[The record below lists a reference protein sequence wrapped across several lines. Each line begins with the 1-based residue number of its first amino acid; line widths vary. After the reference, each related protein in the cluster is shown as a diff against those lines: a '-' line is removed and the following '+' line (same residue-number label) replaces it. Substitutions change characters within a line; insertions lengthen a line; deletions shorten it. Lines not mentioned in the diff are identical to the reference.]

1 MAGSNL
7 RKFKNPEVLRKFS
20 FPRLLEMISRY
31 KGYFDRMNFPTTGNI
46 TEDTFDYDGLAAILS
61 NQMFVGEYE
70 ELFNGFALVG
80 ATSMECFN
88 DVLRTF
94 ISRSSYANE
103 LTDTMSTADMAL
115 LVYLHDPEELSVLES
130 DYAALKKKS
139 FAMRA
144 TRHDIRDLVI
154 TPAQIH
160 DFEEGMNTIFQSKNY
175 GSTARVTLTENDSRE
190 LILLVRHGDSYRRQG
205 IVMNGRKSKTIGF
218 QPESYNT
225 LSINRDTGELRLG
238 IPTSPKWMEDAYCKQ
253 LGKSLFDD
261 YDAFSSPRINDLD
274 KIKEL
279 GRNILCYHGAA
290 DVKSISLLSIKA
302 YINDNSG
309 MSAILEAEDGDLFRD
324 MERHQFKLSSMG
336 RIIRAKF
343 LVKIGRAER
352 TIVLDASNR
361 SGYDYDDFGMI
372 VDEWLRQVGII
383 HTLTQ
388 NEEAIYVEL
397 LAGECKIA
405 AAV

>member
-20 FPRLLEMISRY
+20 FQRLLEMVGRY
-31 KGYFDRMNFPTTGNI
+31 KGYFDRMQFQIDGA
-46 TEDTFDYDGLAAILS
+46 TEETFDYDGLAAILS

-94 ISRSSYANE
+94 IARSPYAGE

-115 LVYLHDPEELSVLES
+115 LVYLHNPEELSVLET

-144 TRHDIRDLVI
+144 TRRNIRDLVV
-154 TPAQIH
+154 TPDQIH
-160 DFEEGMNTIFQSKNY
+160 DFEEGMNRIFQSKNY
-175 GSTARVTLTENDSRE
+175 GSTARVTLTESDSGE
-190 LILLVRHGDSYRRQG
+190 IVLLVRHGDSYRRQG

-225 LSINRDTGELRLG
+225 LSINRETGELRLG
-238 IPTSPKWMEDAYCKQ
+238 IPTSPKWMEDAYCRQ

-261 YDAFSSPRINDLD
+261 YDAFSAPRINDLD

-279 GRNILCYHGAA
+279 GRNILVYHGAA
-290 DVKSISLLSIKA
+290 EVKSISLLSIKA
-302 YINDNSG
+302 FLSGDSG
-309 MSAILEAEDGDLFRD
+309 MCAILEADNGDLFRD
-324 MERHQFKLSSMG
+324 MERHYFKLSSMG
-336 RIIRAKF
+336 RITRAKF
-343 LVKIGRAER
+343 LVRIGRSER
-352 TIVLDASNR
+352 TIILDASNR
-361 SGYDYDDFGMI
+361 SGYDYDDFGMV
-372 VDEWLRQVGII
+372 VDEWLRQVGVIRTI
-383 HTLTQ
+383 MQ
-388 NEEAIYVEL
+388 NEEAVHVEL

>member
-20 FPRLLEMISRY
+20 FQRLREMVGRY
-31 KGYFDRMNFPTTGNI
+31 KGYFDRMQFQIEGA
-46 TEDTFDYDGLAAILS
+46 TEETFDYDRLAEILS

-88 DVLRTF
+88 DILRTF
-94 ISRSSYANE
+94 ISRSSYAGE

-115 LVYLHDPEELSVLES
+115 LVYLHDPEELSVLEM

-144 TRHDIRDLVI
+144 TRRDIRNLVI
-154 TPAQIH
+154 TPAQIR
-160 DFEEGMNTIFQSKNY
+160 DFEEGMNLIFQSKNY
-175 GSTARVTLTENDSRE
+175 GNTARVTLTENDSRE
-190 LILLVRHGDSYRRQG
+190 LVLLVRHGDSYRRQG

-238 IPTSPKWMEDAYCKQ
+238 IPTSPKWMEDAYCRQ
-253 LGKSLFDD
+253 LGKSLFND
-261 YDAFSSPRINDLD
+261 YDAFSAPRINDLD
-274 KIKEL
+274 KIREL
-279 GRNILCYHGAA
+279 GRNILVYHGAA
-290 DVKSISLLSIKA
+290 EVKSISLLSIKA
-302 YINDNSG
+302 FLSGDSG
-309 MSAILEAEDGDLFRD
+309 MCAILEADNGDLFRD
-324 MERHQFKLSSMG
+324 MERHHFKLSSMG

-343 LVKIGRAER
+343 LVKIGRSER
-352 TIVLDASNR
+352 TIILDASNR
-361 SGYDYDDFGMI
+361 SGYDYDDFGMV
-372 VDEWLRQVGII
+372 VDEWLRQVGVI
-383 HTLTQ
+383 HTLMQ
-388 NEEAIYVEL
+388 NDEAIHVEL
-397 LAGECKIA
+397 LADECKIA

>member
-20 FPRLLEMISRY
+20 FQRLLEMVERY
-31 KGYFDRMNFPTTGNI
+31 KGYFDRMQFQIEGA
-46 TEDTFDYDGLAAILS
+46 TEETFDYDRLAEILS

-88 DVLRTF
+88 DILRTF
-94 ISRSSYANE
+94 ISRSSYAGE

-115 LVYLHDPEELSVLES
+115 LVYLHDPEELSVLET

-144 TRHDIRDLVI
+144 TRRDIRNLVI
-154 TPAQIH
+154 TPAQIR
-160 DFEEGMNTIFQSKNY
+160 DFEEGMNLIFQSKNY
-175 GSTARVTLTENDSRE
+175 GNTARVTLTENDSRE
-190 LILLVRHGDSYRRQG
+190 LVLLVRHGDSYRRQG

-238 IPTSPKWMEDAYCKQ
+238 IPTSPKWMEDAYCRQ
-253 LGKSLFDD
+253 LGKSLFND
-261 YDAFSSPRINDLD
+261 YDAFSAPRINDLD
-274 KIKEL
+274 KIREL
-279 GRNILCYHGAA
+279 GRNILVYHGAA
-290 DVKSISLLSIKA
+290 EVKSISLLSIKA
-302 YINDNSG
+302 FLSGDSG
-309 MSAILEAEDGDLFRD
+309 MCAILEADNGDLFRD
-324 MERHQFKLSSMG
+324 MERHHFKLSSMG

-343 LVKIGRAER
+343 LVKIGRSER
-352 TIVLDASNR
+352 TIILDASNR
-361 SGYDYDDFGMI
+361 SGYDYDDFGMV
-372 VDEWLRQVGII
+372 VDEWLRQVGVI
-383 HTLTQ
+383 HTLMQ
-388 NEEAIYVEL
+388 NDEAIHVEL
-397 LAGECKIA
+397 LADECKIA

>member
-20 FPRLLEMISRY
+20 FQRLLEMVGRY
-31 KGYFDRMNFPTTGNI
+31 KGYFDRMQFQVEGA
-46 TEDTFDYDGLAAILS
+46 TEETFDYDRLAEILS

-94 ISRSSYANE
+94 ISRSSYAGE

-115 LVYLHDPEELSVLES
+115 LVYLHDPEELSVLET

-144 TRHDIRDLVI
+144 TRRDIRNLVI
-154 TPAQIH
+154 TPAQIR
-160 DFEEGMNTIFQSKNY
+160 DFEEGMNLIFQSKNY
-175 GSTARVTLTENDSRE
+175 GNTARVTLTENDSRE
-190 LILLVRHGDSYRRQG
+190 LVLLVRHGDSYRRQG

-238 IPTSPKWMEDAYCKQ
+238 IPTSPKWMEDAYCRQ

-261 YDAFSSPRINDLD
+261 YDAFSAPRINDLD
-274 KIKEL
+274 KIREL
-279 GRNILCYHGAA
+279 GRNILVYHGAA
-290 DVKSISLLSIKA
+290 EVKSISLLSIKA
-302 YINDNSG
+302 FLSGDSG
-309 MSAILEAEDGDLFRD
+309 MCAILEADNGDLFRD
-324 MERHQFKLSSMG
+324 MERHHFKLSSMG

-343 LVKIGRAER
+343 LVKIGRSER
-352 TIVLDASNR
+352 TIILDASNR
-361 SGYDYDDFGMI
+361 SGYDYDDFGMV
-372 VDEWLRQVGII
+372 VDEWLRQVGVI
-383 HTLTQ
+383 HTLMQ
-388 NEEAIYVEL
+388 NDEAIHVEL
-397 LAGECKIA
+397 LADECKIA

>member
-20 FPRLLEMISRY
+20 FQRLLEMVGRY
-31 KGYFDRMNFPTTGNI
+31 KGYFDRMQFQIDGA
-46 TEDTFDYDGLAAILS
+46 TEETFDYDGLAAILS

-94 ISRSSYANE
+94 IAKSPYADE

-115 LVYLHDPEELSVLES
+115 LVYLHNPEELSVLET

-144 TRHDIRDLVI
+144 TRRNIRDLVV
-154 TPAQIH
+154 TPDQIH
-160 DFEEGMNTIFQSKNY
+160 DFEEGMNRIFQSKNY
-175 GSTARVTLTENDSRE
+175 GSTARVTLTENDSGE
-190 LILLVRHGDSYRRQG
+190 IVLLVRHGDSYRRQG

-225 LSINRDTGELRLG
+225 LSINRETGELRLG
-238 IPTSPKWMEDAYCKQ
+238 IPTSPKWMEDAYCRQ

-261 YDAFSSPRINDLD
+261 YDAFSAPRINDLD

-279 GRNILCYHGAA
+279 GRNILVYHGAA
-290 DVKSISLLSIKA
+290 EVKSISLLSIKA
-302 YINDNSG
+302 FLSGDSG
-309 MSAILEAEDGDLFRD
+309 MCAILEADNGDLFRD
-324 MERHQFKLSSMG
+324 MDRHHFKLTSMG
-336 RIIRAKF
+336 RITRAKF
-343 LVKIGRAER
+343 LVRIGRSER
-352 TIVLDASNR
+352 TIILDASNR
-361 SGYDYDDFGMI
+361 SGYDYDDFGMV
-372 VDEWLRQVGII
+372 VDEWLRQVGVI
-383 HTLTQ
+383 HTIMQ
-388 NEEAIYVEL
+388 DEEVNYVEL

>member
-20 FPRLLEMISRY
+20 FQRLLEMVSRY
-31 KGYFDRMNFPTTGNI
+31 KGYFDRMQFQIDGV
-46 TEDTFDYDGLAAILS
+46 TEESFDYDGLAAILS

-94 ISRSSYANE
+94 ISKSSYVGE
-103 LTDTMSTADMAL
+103 LMDTMSTADMAL
-115 LVYLHDPEELSVLES
+115 LVYLHNPEELSVLET

-144 TRHDIRDLVI
+144 TRRDIRNLVI
-154 TPAQIH
+154 TPAQLH
-160 DFEEGMNTIFQSKNY
+160 NFEEGMNLIFQAKNY
-175 GSTARVTLTENDSRE
+175 GSTARVTLTENDSSE
-190 LILLVRHGDSYRRQG
+190 LVLLVRHGDSYRRQG

-238 IPTSPKWMEDAYCKQ
+238 IPTSPKWMEDAYCRQ
-253 LGKSLFDD
+253 LGKSLFND
-261 YDAFSSPRINDLD
+261 YDAFSTPRFNDLD

-279 GRNILCYHGAA
+279 GRNILVYHGAA
-290 DVKSISLLSIKA
+290 EVKSISLLSIKA
-302 YINDNSG
+302 YLSGNNG
-309 MSAILEAEDGDLFRD
+309 MSAILEADNGDLFRD
-324 MERHQFKLSSMG
+324 MERHHFKLSSMG

-343 LVKIGRAER
+343 LVKIGRSER

-361 SGYDYDDFGMI
+361 SGYDYDDFGMV
-372 VDEWLRQVGII
+372 VDEWLRQVGVIRTI
-383 HTLTQ
+383 MQ
-388 NEEAIYVEL
+388 KEEAGHVEL

>member
-20 FPRLLEMISRY
+20 FQRLLEMVERY
-31 KGYFDRMNFPTTGNI
+31 KGYFDRMQFQIEGA
-46 TEDTFDYDGLAAILS
+46 TEETFDYDRLAEILS

-88 DVLRTF
+88 DILRTF
-94 ISRSSYANE
+94 ISRSSYAGE

-115 LVYLHDPEELSVLES
+115 LVYLHDPEELSVLET

-144 TRHDIRDLVI
+144 TRRDIRNLVI
-154 TPAQIH
+154 TPAQIR
-160 DFEEGMNTIFQSKNY
+160 DFEEGMNLIFQSKNY
-175 GSTARVTLTENDSRE
+175 GNTARVTLTENDSRE
-190 LILLVRHGDSYRRQG
+190 LVLLVRHGDSYRRQG

-238 IPTSPKWMEDAYCKQ
+238 IPTSPKWMEDAYCRQ
-253 LGKSLFDD
+253 LGKSLFND
-261 YDAFSSPRINDLD
+261 YDAFSAPRINDLD
-274 KIKEL
+274 KIREL
-279 GRNILCYHGAA
+279 GRNILVYHGAA
-290 DVKSISLLSIKA
+290 EVKSISLLSIKA
-302 YINDNSG
+302 FLSGDSG
-309 MSAILEAEDGDLFRD
+309 MCAILEADNGDLFRD
-324 MERHQFKLSSMG
+324 MERHHFKLSSMG

-343 LVKIGRAER
+343 LVKIGQSER
-352 TIVLDASNR
+352 TIILDASNR
-361 SGYDYDDFGMI
+361 SGYDYDDFGMV
-372 VDEWLRQVGII
+372 VDAWLRQVGII
-383 HTLTQ
+383 HAVMQ
-388 NEEAIYVEL
+388 NEEANYVEL
-397 LAGECKIA
+397 FDGECKIA

>member
-20 FPRLLEMISRY
+20 FQRLLEMVGRY
-31 KGYFDRMNFPTTGNI
+31 KGYFDRMQFQIEGA
-46 TEDTFDYDGLAAILS
+46 TEETFDYDRLAEILS

-94 ISRSSYANE
+94 ISRSSYAGE

-115 LVYLHDPEELSVLES
+115 LVYLHDPEELSVLET

-144 TRHDIRDLVI
+144 TRRDIRNLVI
-154 TPAQIH
+154 TPAQIR
-160 DFEEGMNTIFQSKNY
+160 DFEEGMNLIFQSKNY
-175 GSTARVTLTENDSRE
+175 GNTARVTLTENDSRE
-190 LILLVRHGDSYRRQG
+190 LVLLVRHGDSYRRQG

-238 IPTSPKWMEDAYCKQ
+238 IPTSPKWMEDAYCRQ
-253 LGKSLFDD
+253 LGKSLFND
-261 YDAFSSPRINDLD
+261 YDAFSAPRINDLD
-274 KIKEL
+274 KIREL
-279 GRNILCYHGAA
+279 GRNILVYHGAA
-290 DVKSISLLSIKA
+290 EVKSISLLSIKA
-302 YINDNSG
+302 FLSGDSG
-309 MSAILEAEDGDLFRD
+309 MCAILEADNGDLFRD
-324 MERHQFKLSSMG
+324 MERHHFKLSSMG

-343 LVKIGRAER
+343 LVKIGRSER
-352 TIVLDASNR
+352 TIILDASNR
-361 SGYDYDDFGMI
+361 SGYDYDDFGMV
-372 VDEWLRQVGII
+372 VDEWLRQVGVI
-383 HTLTQ
+383 HTLMQ
-388 NEEAIYVEL
+388 NDEAIHVEL
-397 LAGECKIA
+397 LADECKIA

>member
-20 FPRLLEMISRY
+20 FQRLLEMVGRY
-31 KGYFDRMNFPTTGNI
+31 KGYFDRMQFQIGGA
-46 TEDTFDYDGLAAILS
+46 TEETFDYDRLAEILS

-88 DVLRTF
+88 DILRTF
-94 ISRSSYANE
+94 ISRSSYAGE

-115 LVYLHDPEELSVLES
+115 LVYLHDPEELSVLET

-144 TRHDIRDLVI
+144 TRRDICNLVI
-154 TPAQIH
+154 TPAQIR
-160 DFEEGMNTIFQSKNY
+160 DFEEGMNLIFQSKNY
-175 GSTARVTLTENDSRE
+175 GNTARVTLTENDSRE
-190 LILLVRHGDSYRRQG
+190 LVLLVRHGDSYRRQG

-238 IPTSPKWMEDAYCKQ
+238 IPTSPKWMEDAYCRQ
-253 LGKSLFDD
+253 LGKSLFND
-261 YDAFSSPRINDLD
+261 YDAFSAPRINDLD
-274 KIKEL
+274 KIREL
-279 GRNILCYHGAA
+279 GRNILVYHGAA
-290 DVKSISLLSIKA
+290 EVKSISLLSIKA
-302 YINDNSG
+302 FLSGDSG
-309 MSAILEAEDGDLFRD
+309 MCAILEADNGDLFRD
-324 MERHQFKLSSMG
+324 MERHHFKLSSMG

-343 LVKIGRAER
+343 LVKIGRSER
-352 TIVLDASNR
+352 TIILDASNR
-361 SGYDYDDFGMI
+361 SGYDYDDFGMV

-383 HTLTQ
+383 HTLMQ
-388 NEEAIYVEL
+388 NDEAIHVEL
-397 LAGECKIA
+397 LADECKIA

>member
-20 FPRLLEMISRY
+20 FQRLLEMVGRY
-31 KGYFDRMNFPTTGNI
+31 KGYFDRMQFQIEGA
-46 TEDTFDYDGLAAILS
+46 TEETFDYDRLAEILS

-94 ISRSSYANE
+94 ISRSSYAGE

-115 LVYLHDPEELSVLES
+115 LVYLHDPEELSVLET

-144 TRHDIRDLVI
+144 TRRDIRNLVI
-154 TPAQIH
+154 TPAQIR
-160 DFEEGMNTIFQSKNY
+160 DFEEGMNLIFQSKNY
-175 GSTARVTLTENDSRE
+175 GNTARVTLTENDSRE
-190 LILLVRHGDSYRRQG
+190 LVLLVRHGDSYRRQG

-238 IPTSPKWMEDAYCKQ
+238 IPTSPKWMEDAYCRQ

-261 YDAFSSPRINDLD
+261 YDAFSAPRINDLD
-274 KIKEL
+274 KIREL
-279 GRNILCYHGAA
+279 GRNILVYHGAA
-290 DVKSISLLSIKA
+290 EVKSISLLSIKA
-302 YINDNSG
+302 FLSGSDG
-309 MSAILEAEDGDLFRD
+309 MSAILEADDGDLFRD
-324 MERHQFKLSSMG
+324 MERHHFKLSSMG

-343 LVKIGRAER
+343 LVKIGRSER
-352 TIVLDASNR
+352 TIILDASNR
-361 SGYDYDDFGMI
+361 SGYDYDDFGMV

-383 HTLTQ
+383 HTLMQ
-388 NEEAIYVEL
+388 NDEAIHVEL
-397 LAGECKIA
+397 LADECKIA

>member
-20 FPRLLEMISRY
+20 FRRLLEMVERN
-31 KGYFDRMNFPTTGNI
+31 KGYFDRMQFQIDGA
-46 TEDTFDYDGLAAILS
+46 TEETFDYDGLAAILS

-94 ISRSSYANE
+94 IARSPYAGE

-115 LVYLHDPEELSVLES
+115 LVYLHNPEELSVLET

-144 TRHDIRDLVI
+144 TRRNIRDLVV
-154 TPAQIH
+154 TPDQIR
-160 DFEEGMNTIFQSKNY
+160 DFEEGMNRIFQSKNY
-175 GSTARVTLTENDSRE
+175 GSTARVTLTENDSGE
-190 LILLVRHGDSYRRQG
+190 IVLLVRHGDSYRRQG

-225 LSINRDTGELRLG
+225 LSINRETGELRLG
-238 IPTSPKWMEDAYCKQ
+238 IPTSPKWMEDAYCRQ
-253 LGKSLFDD
+253 LGRSLFGD
-261 YDAFSSPRINDLD
+261 YDAFSVPRINDLD

-279 GRNILCYHGAA
+279 GRNILVYHGAA
-290 DVKSISLLSIKA
+290 AVTISLLSIKA
-302 YINDNSG
+302 YLKGNSG
-309 MSAILEAEDGDLFRD
+309 MTAILEADEKDLFHD
-324 MERHQFKLSSMG
+324 MERHRFNLSSMG

-343 LVKIGRAER
+343 LVRIGKMER
-352 TIVLDASNR
+352 TIILDASNR
-361 SGYDYDDFGMI
+361 SGYDYDDFGMV
-372 VDEWLRQVGII
+372 VDAWLRQVGII
-383 HTLTQ
+383 HAVMQ
-388 NEEAIYVEL
+388 NEEANYVEL
-397 LAGECKIA
+397 FDGECKIA

>member
-20 FPRLLEMISRY
+20 FQRLQEMVGRY
-31 KGYFDRMNFPTTGNI
+31 KGYFDRMQFQIEGA
-46 TEDTFDYDGLAAILS
+46 TEETFDYDRLAEILS

-88 DVLRTF
+88 DILRTF
-94 ISRSSYANE
+94 ISRSSYAGE

-115 LVYLHDPEELSVLES
+115 LVYLHDPEELSVLET

-144 TRHDIRDLVI
+144 TRRDIRNLVI
-154 TPAQIH
+154 TPAQIR
-160 DFEEGMNTIFQSKNY
+160 DFEEGMNLIFQSKNY
-175 GSTARVTLTENDSRE
+175 GNTARVTLTENDSRE
-190 LILLVRHGDSYRRQG
+190 LVLLVRHGDSYRRQG

-238 IPTSPKWMEDAYCKQ
+238 IPTSPKWMEDAYCRQ
-253 LGKSLFDD
+253 LGKSLFND
-261 YDAFSSPRINDLD
+261 YDAFSAPRINDLD
-274 KIKEL
+274 KIREL
-279 GRNILCYHGAA
+279 GRNILVYHGAA
-290 DVKSISLLSIKA
+290 EVKSISLLSIKA
-302 YINDNSG
+302 FLSGDSG
-309 MSAILEAEDGDLFRD
+309 MCAILEADNGDLFRD
-324 MERHQFKLSSMG
+324 MERHHFKLSSMG

-343 LVKIGRAER
+343 LVKIGRSER
-352 TIVLDASNR
+352 TIILDASNR
-361 SGYDYDDFGMI
+361 SGYDYDDFGMV
-372 VDEWLRQVGII
+372 VDEWLRQVGVI
-383 HTLTQ
+383 HTLMQ
-388 NEEAIYVEL
+388 NDEAIHVEL
-397 LAGECKIA
+397 LADECKIA

>member
-20 FPRLLEMISRY
+20 FQRLLEMVGRY
-31 KGYFDRMNFPTTGNI
+31 KGYFDRMQFQIEGA
-46 TEDTFDYDGLAAILS
+46 TEETFDYDRLAEILS

-88 DVLRTF
+88 DILRTF
-94 ISRSSYANE
+94 ISRSSYAGV

-115 LVYLHDPEELSVLES
+115 LVYLHDPEELSVLET

-144 TRHDIRDLVI
+144 TRRDIRNLVI
-154 TPAQIH
+154 TPAQIR
-160 DFEEGMNTIFQSKNY
+160 DFEEGMNLIFQSKNY
-175 GSTARVTLTENDSRE
+175 GNTARVTLTENDSRE
-190 LILLVRHGDSYRRQG
+190 LVLLVRHGDSYRRQG

-238 IPTSPKWMEDAYCKQ
+238 IPTSPKWMEDAYCRQ
-253 LGKSLFDD
+253 LGKSLFND
-261 YDAFSSPRINDLD
+261 YDAFSAPRINDLD
-274 KIKEL
+274 KIREL
-279 GRNILCYHGAA
+279 GRNILVYHGAA
-290 DVKSISLLSIKA
+290 EVKSISLLSIKA
-302 YINDNSG
+302 FLSGDSG
-309 MSAILEAEDGDLFRD
+309 MCAILEADNGDLFRD
-324 MERHQFKLSSMG
+324 MERHHFKLSSMG

-343 LVKIGRAER
+343 LVKIGRSER
-352 TIVLDASNR
+352 TIILDASNR
-361 SGYDYDDFGMI
+361 SGYDYDDFGMV

-383 HTLTQ
+383 HTLMQ
-388 NEEAIYVEL
+388 NDEAIHVEL
-397 LAGECKIA
+397 LADECKIA

>member
-20 FPRLLEMISRY
+20 FQRLLEMVGRY
-31 KGYFDRMNFPTTGNI
+31 KGYFDRMQFQIEGA
-46 TEDTFDYDGLAAILS
+46 TEETFDYDRLAEILS

-94 ISRSSYANE
+94 ISRSSYAGE

-115 LVYLHDPEELSVLES
+115 LVYLHDPEELSVLET

-144 TRHDIRDLVI
+144 TRRDIRNLVI
-154 TPAQIH
+154 TPAQIR
-160 DFEEGMNTIFQSKNY
+160 DFEEGMNLIFQSKNY
-175 GSTARVTLTENDSRE
+175 GNTARVTLTENDSRE
-190 LILLVRHGDSYRRQG
+190 LVLLVRHGDSYRRQG

-238 IPTSPKWMEDAYCKQ
+238 IPTSPKWMEDAYCRQ

-261 YDAFSSPRINDLD
+261 YDAFSAPRINDLD
-274 KIKEL
+274 KIREL
-279 GRNILCYHGAA
+279 SRNILVYHGAA
-290 DVKSISLLSIKA
+290 EVKSISLLSIKA
-302 YINDNSG
+302 FLSGSDG
-309 MSAILEAEDGDLFRD
+309 MSAILEADDGDLFRD
-324 MERHQFKLSSMG
+324 MERHHFKLSSMG

-343 LVKIGRAER
+343 LVKIGRSER
-352 TIVLDASNR
+352 TIILDASNR
-361 SGYDYDDFGMI
+361 SGYDYDDFGMV
-372 VDEWLRQVGII
+372 VDEWLRQVGVI
-383 HTLTQ
+383 HTIMQ
-388 NEEAIYVEL
+388 NEEVNYVEL

>member
-1 MAGSNL
+1 MVG
-7 RKFKNPEVLRKFS
+7 
-20 FPRLLEMISRY
+20 RY
-31 KGYFDRMNFPTTGNI
+31 KGYFDRMQFQVEGA
-46 TEDTFDYDGLAAILS
+46 TEETFDYDRLAEILS

-94 ISRSSYANE
+94 ISRSSYAGE

-115 LVYLHDPEELSVLES
+115 LVYLHDPEELSVLET

-144 TRHDIRDLVI
+144 TRRDIRNLVI
-154 TPAQIH
+154 TPAQIR
-160 DFEEGMNTIFQSKNY
+160 DFEEGMNLIFQSKNY
-175 GSTARVTLTENDSRE
+175 GNTARVTLTENDSHE
-190 LILLVRHGDSYRRQG
+190 LVLLVRHGDSYRRQG

-238 IPTSPKWMEDAYCKQ
+238 IPTSPKWMEDAYCRQ
-253 LGKSLFDD
+253 LGKSLFND
-261 YDAFSSPRINDLD
+261 YDAFSAPRINDLD
-274 KIKEL
+274 KIREL
-279 GRNILCYHGAA
+279 GRNILVYHGAA
-290 DVKSISLLSIKA
+290 EVKSISLLSIKA
-302 YINDNSG
+302 YLSGSDG
-309 MSAILEAEDGDLFRD
+309 MSAILEADDGDLFRD
-324 MERHQFKLSSMG
+324 MERHHFKLSSMG

-343 LVKIGRAER
+343 LVKIGRSER
-352 TIVLDASNR
+352 TIILDASNR
-361 SGYDYDDFGMI
+361 SGYDYDDFGMV
-372 VDEWLRQVGII
+372 VDEWLRQVGVI
-383 HTLTQ
+383 HTLMQ
-388 NEEAIYVEL
+388 NDEAIHVEL

>member
-1 MAGSNL
+1 MVG
-7 RKFKNPEVLRKFS
+7 
-20 FPRLLEMISRY
+20 RY
-31 KGYFDRMNFPTTGNI
+31 KGYFDRMQFQIEGA
-46 TEDTFDYDGLAAILS
+46 TEETFDYDRLAEILS

-94 ISRSSYANE
+94 ISRSSYAGE

-115 LVYLHDPEELSVLES
+115 LVYLHDPEELSVLET

-144 TRHDIRDLVI
+144 TRRDIRNLVI
-154 TPAQIH
+154 TPAQIR
-160 DFEEGMNTIFQSKNY
+160 DFEEGMNLIFQSKNY
-175 GSTARVTLTENDSRE
+175 GNTARVTLTENDSRE
-190 LILLVRHGDSYRRQG
+190 LVLLVRHGDSYRRQG

-238 IPTSPKWMEDAYCKQ
+238 IPTSPKWMEDAYCRQ

-261 YDAFSSPRINDLD
+261 YDAFSAPRINDLD
-274 KIKEL
+274 KIREL
-279 GRNILCYHGAA
+279 GRNILVYHGAA
-290 DVKSISLLSIKA
+290 EVKSISLLSIKA
-302 YINDNSG
+302 FLSGSDG
-309 MSAILEAEDGDLFRD
+309 MSAILEADDGDLFRD
-324 MERHQFKLSSMG
+324 MERHHFKLSSMG

-343 LVKIGRAER
+343 LVKIGRSER
-352 TIVLDASNR
+352 TIILDASNR
-361 SGYDYDDFGMI
+361 SGYDYDDFGMV
-372 VDEWLRQVGII
+372 VDEWLRQVGVI
-383 HTLTQ
+383 HTLMQ
-388 NEEAIYVEL
+388 NDEAIHVEL
-397 LAGECKIA
+397 LADECKIA

>member
-20 FPRLLEMISRY
+20 FQRLLEMVGRY
-31 KGYFDRMNFPTTGNI
+31 KGYFDRMQFQIEGA
-46 TEDTFDYDGLAAILS
+46 TEETFDYDRLAEILS

-88 DVLRTF
+88 DILRTF
-94 ISRSSYANE
+94 ISRSSYAGE

-115 LVYLHDPEELSVLES
+115 LVYLHDPEELSVLET

-144 TRHDIRDLVI
+144 TRRDIRNLVI
-154 TPAQIH
+154 TPAQIR
-160 DFEEGMNTIFQSKNY
+160 DFEEGMYLIFQSKNY
-175 GSTARVTLTENDSRE
+175 GNTARVTLTENDSRE
-190 LILLVRHGDSYRRQG
+190 LVLLVRHGDSYRRQG

-238 IPTSPKWMEDAYCKQ
+238 IPTSPKWMEDAYCRQ
-253 LGKSLFDD
+253 LGKSLFND
-261 YDAFSSPRINDLD
+261 YDAFSAPRINDLD
-274 KIKEL
+274 KIREL
-279 GRNILCYHGAA
+279 GRNILVYHGAA
-290 DVKSISLLSIKA
+290 EVKSISLLSIKA
-302 YINDNSG
+302 FLSGDSG
-309 MSAILEAEDGDLFRD
+309 MCAILEADNGDLFRD
-324 MERHQFKLSSMG
+324 MERHHFKLSSMG

-343 LVKIGRAER
+343 LVKIGRSER
-352 TIVLDASNR
+352 TIILDASNR
-361 SGYDYDDFGMI
+361 SGYDYDDFGMV
-372 VDEWLRQVGII
+372 VDEWLRQVGVI
-383 HTLTQ
+383 HTLMQ
-388 NEEAIYVEL
+388 NDEAIHVEL
-397 LAGECKIA
+397 LADECKIA

>member
-20 FPRLLEMISRY
+20 FQRLLEMVGRY
-31 KGYFDRMNFPTTGNI
+31 KGYFDRMQFQIEGA
-46 TEDTFDYDGLAAILS
+46 TEETFDYDRLAEILS

-94 ISRSSYANE
+94 ISRSSYAGE

-115 LVYLHDPEELSVLES
+115 LVYLHDPEELSVLET

-144 TRHDIRDLVI
+144 TRRDIRNLVI
-154 TPAQIH
+154 TPAQIR
-160 DFEEGMNTIFQSKNY
+160 DFEEGMNLIFQSKNY
-175 GSTARVTLTENDSRE
+175 GNTARVTLTENDSRE
-190 LILLVRHGDSYRRQG
+190 LVLLVRHGDSYRRQG

-238 IPTSPKWMEDAYCKQ
+238 IPTSPKWMEDAYCRQ
-253 LGKSLFDD
+253 LGKSLFND
-261 YDAFSSPRINDLD
+261 YDAFSAPRINDLD
-274 KIKEL
+274 KIREL
-279 GRNILCYHGAA
+279 GRNILVYHGAA
-290 DVKSISLLSIKA
+290 EVKSISLLSIKA
-302 YINDNSG
+302 FLSGGDG
-309 MSAILEAEDGDLFRD
+309 MSAILEADDGDLFRD
-324 MERHQFKLSSMG
+324 MERHHFKLSSMG

-343 LVKIGRAER
+343 LVKIGRSER
-352 TIVLDASNR
+352 TIILDASNR
-361 SGYDYDDFGMI
+361 SGYDYDDFGMV
-372 VDEWLRQVGII
+372 VDEWLRQVGVI
-383 HTLTQ
+383 HTLMQ
-388 NEEAIYVEL
+388 NDEAIHVEL
-397 LAGECKIA
+397 LADECKIA

>member
-1 MAGSNL
+1 MVG
-7 RKFKNPEVLRKFS
+7 
-20 FPRLLEMISRY
+20 RY
-31 KGYFDRMNFPTTGNI
+31 KGYFDRMQFQIEGA
-46 TEDTFDYDGLAAILS
+46 TEETFDYDRLAEILS

-94 ISRSSYANE
+94 ISRSSYAGE

-115 LVYLHDPEELSVLES
+115 LVYLHDPEELSVLET

-144 TRHDIRDLVI
+144 TRRDIRNLVI
-154 TPAQIH
+154 TPAQIR
-160 DFEEGMNTIFQSKNY
+160 DFEEGMNLIFQSKNY
-175 GSTARVTLTENDSRE
+175 GNTARVTLTENDSRE
-190 LILLVRHGDSYRRQG
+190 LVLLVRHGDSYRRQG

-238 IPTSPKWMEDAYCKQ
+238 IPTSPKWMEDAYCRQ

-261 YDAFSSPRINDLD
+261 YDTFSTPRINDLD

-279 GRNILCYHGAA
+279 GRNILVYHGAA
-290 DVKSISLLSIKA
+290 EVKSISLLSIKA
-302 YINDNSG
+302 YLSGNNG
-309 MSAILEAEDGDLFRD
+309 MSAILEADDGDLFRN
-324 MERHQFKLSSMG
+324 MERHHFKLSSMG

-343 LVKIGRAER
+343 LVKIGRSER
-352 TIVLDASNR
+352 TIILDASNR
-361 SGYDYDDFGMI
+361 SGYDYDDFGMV
-372 VDEWLRQVGII
+372 VDEWLRQVGVIRTI
-383 HTLTQ
+383 MQ
-388 NEEAIYVEL
+388 NEEAVHVEL

>member
-20 FPRLLEMISRY
+20 FQRLLEMVGRY
-31 KGYFDRMNFPTTGNI
+31 KGYFDRMQFQIDGA
-46 TEDTFDYDGLAAILS
+46 TEETFDYDGLAAILS

-94 ISRSSYANE
+94 IAKSPYAGE

-115 LVYLHDPEELSVLES
+115 LVYLHNPEELSVLET

-144 TRHDIRDLVI
+144 TRRNIRDLVV
-154 TPAQIH
+154 TPDQIH
-160 DFEEGMNTIFQSKNY
+160 DFEEGMNRIFQSKNY
-175 GSTARVTLTENDSRE
+175 GSTARVTLTENDSGE
-190 LILLVRHGDSYRRQG
+190 IVLLVRHGDSYRRQG

-225 LSINRDTGELRLG
+225 LSINRETGELRLG
-238 IPTSPKWMEDAYCKQ
+238 IPTSPKWMEDAYCRQ

-261 YDAFSSPRINDLD
+261 YDAFSAPRINDLD

-279 GRNILCYHGAA
+279 GRNILVYHGAA
-290 DVKSISLLSIKA
+290 EVKSISLLSIKA
-302 YINDNSG
+302 FLSGDSG
-309 MSAILEAEDGDLFRD
+309 MCAILEADNGDLFRD
-324 MERHQFKLSSMG
+324 MDRHHFKLTSMG
-336 RIIRAKF
+336 RITRAKF
-343 LVKIGRAER
+343 LVRIGRSER
-352 TIVLDASNR
+352 TIILDASNR
-361 SGYDYDDFGMI
+361 SGYDYDDFGMV
-372 VDEWLRQVGII
+372 VDEWLRQVGVI
-383 HTLTQ
+383 HTIMQ
-388 NEEAIYVEL
+388 DEEVNYVEL

>member
-20 FPRLLEMISRY
+20 FQRLLEMVGRY
-31 KGYFDRMNFPTTGNI
+31 KGYFDRMQFQVEGA
-46 TEDTFDYDGLAAILS
+46 TEETFDYDRLAEILS

-94 ISRSSYANE
+94 ISRSSYAGE

-115 LVYLHDPEELSVLES
+115 LVYLHDPEELSVLET

-139 FAMRA
+139 FAMRT
-144 TRHDIRDLVI
+144 TRRDIRNLVI
-154 TPAQIH
+154 TPAQIR
-160 DFEEGMNTIFQSKNY
+160 DFEEGMNLIFQSKNY
-175 GSTARVTLTENDSRE
+175 GNTARVTLTENDSRE
-190 LILLVRHGDSYRRQG
+190 LVLLVRHGDSYRRQG

-238 IPTSPKWMEDAYCKQ
+238 IPTSPKWMEDAYCRQ

-261 YDAFSSPRINDLD
+261 YDAFSAPRINDLD
-274 KIKEL
+274 KIREL
-279 GRNILCYHGAA
+279 GRNILVYHGAA
-290 DVKSISLLSIKA
+290 EVKSISLLSIKA
-302 YINDNSG
+302 FLSGSDG
-309 MSAILEAEDGDLFRD
+309 MSAILEADDGDLFRD
-324 MERHQFKLSSMG
+324 MERHHFKLSSMG

-343 LVKIGRAER
+343 LVKIGRSER
-352 TIVLDASNR
+352 TIILDASNR
-361 SGYDYDDFGMI
+361 SGYDYDDFGMV
-372 VDEWLRQVGII
+372 VDEWLRQVGVI
-383 HTLTQ
+383 HTLMQ
-388 NEEAIYVEL
+388 NDEAIHVEL
-397 LAGECKIA
+397 LADECKIA

>member
-20 FPRLLEMISRY
+20 FQRLLEMVGRY
-31 KGYFDRMNFPTTGNI
+31 KGYFDRMQFQIEGA
-46 TEDTFDYDGLAAILS
+46 TEETFDYDRLAEILS

-94 ISRSSYANE
+94 ISRSSYAGE

-115 LVYLHDPEELSVLES
+115 LVYLHDPEELSVLET

-144 TRHDIRDLVI
+144 TRRDIRNLVI
-154 TPAQIH
+154 TPAQIR
-160 DFEEGMNTIFQSKNY
+160 DFEEGMNRIFQSKNY
-175 GSTARVTLTENDSRE
+175 GSTARVTLTESDSGE
-190 LILLVRHGDSYRRQG
+190 IVLLVRHGDSYRRQG

-225 LSINRDTGELRLG
+225 LSINRETGELRLG
-238 IPTSPKWMEDAYCKQ
+238 IPTSPKWMEDAYCRQ

-261 YDAFSSPRINDLD
+261 YDAFSAPRINDLD

-279 GRNILCYHGAA
+279 GRNILVYHGAA
-290 DVKSISLLSIKA
+290 EVRSISLLSIKA
-302 YINDNSG
+302 FLSGDSG
-309 MSAILEAEDGDLFRD
+309 MCAILEADNGDLFRD
-324 MERHQFKLSSMG
+324 MERHYFKLSSMG
-336 RIIRAKF
+336 RITRAKF
-343 LVKIGRAER
+343 LVRIGRSER
-352 TIVLDASNR
+352 TIILDASNR
-361 SGYDYDDFGMI
+361 SGYDYDDFGMV
-372 VDEWLRQVGII
+372 VDEWLRQVGVI
-383 HTLTQ
+383 HTIMQ
-388 NEEAIYVEL
+388 NEEVNYVEL

>member
-20 FPRLLEMISRY
+20 FQRLLEMVGRY
-31 KGYFDRMNFPTTGNI
+31 KGYFDRMQFQIEGA
-46 TEDTFDYDGLAAILS
+46 TEETFDYDRFAEILS

-94 ISRSSYANE
+94 ISRSSYAGE

-115 LVYLHDPEELSVLES
+115 MVYLHDPEELSVLET

-144 TRHDIRDLVI
+144 TRRDIRNLVI
-154 TPAQIH
+154 TPAQIR
-160 DFEEGMNTIFQSKNY
+160 DFEEGMNLIFQSKNY
-175 GSTARVTLTENDSRE
+175 GNTARVTLTENDSRE
-190 LILLVRHGDSYRRQG
+190 LVLLVRHGDSYRRQG

-238 IPTSPKWMEDAYCKQ
+238 IPTSPKWMEDAYCRQ
-253 LGKSLFDD
+253 LGKSLFND
-261 YDAFSSPRINDLD
+261 YDAFSAPRINDLD
-274 KIKEL
+274 KIREL
-279 GRNILCYHGAA
+279 GRNILVYHGAA
-290 DVKSISLLSIKA
+290 EVKSISLLSIKA
-302 YINDNSG
+302 FLSGSDG
-309 MSAILEAEDGDLFRD
+309 MSAILEADDGDLFRD
-324 MERHQFKLSSMG
+324 MERHHFKLSSMG

-343 LVKIGRAER
+343 LVKIGRSER
-352 TIVLDASNR
+352 TIILDASNR
-361 SGYDYDDFGMI
+361 SGYDYDDFGMV

-383 HTLTQ
+383 HTLMQ
-388 NEEAIYVEL
+388 NDEAIHVEL
-397 LAGECKIA
+397 LADECKIA

>member
-20 FPRLLEMISRY
+20 FQRLLEMVGRY
-31 KGYFDRMNFPTTGNI
+31 KGYFDRMQFQIDGA
-46 TEDTFDYDGLAAILS
+46 TEETFDYDGLAAILS

-94 ISRSSYANE
+94 IARSPYAGE

-115 LVYLHDPEELSVLES
+115 LVYLHNPEELSVLET

-144 TRHDIRDLVI
+144 TRWNIRDLVV
-154 TPAQIH
+154 TPDQIH
-160 DFEEGMNTIFQSKNY
+160 GFEEGMNRIFRSKNY
-175 GSTARVTLTENDSRE
+175 GSTARVTLTENDSGE
-190 LILLVRHGDSYRRQG
+190 IVLLVRHGDSYRRQG

-225 LSINRDTGELRLG
+225 LSINRETGELRLG
-238 IPTSPKWMEDAYCKQ
+238 IPTSPKWMEDAYCRQ

-261 YDAFSSPRINDLD
+261 YDTFSTPRINDLD

-279 GRNILCYHGAA
+279 VWNILVYHGAA
-290 DVKSISLLSIKA
+290 EVKCISLLSIKA
-302 YINDNSG
+302 YLSGNNG
-309 MSAILEAEDGDLFRD
+309 MSAILEADNGDLFRD
-324 MERHQFKLSSMG
+324 MERHYFKLSSMG

-343 LVKIGRAER
+343 LVKIGRSER
-352 TIVLDASNR
+352 TIILDASNR
-361 SGYDYDDFGMI
+361 SGYDYDDFGMV
-372 VDEWLRQVGII
+372 VDEWLRQVGVI
-383 HTLTQ
+383 HTIMQ
-388 NEEAIYVEL
+388 NEEVNYVEL

>member
-20 FPRLLEMISRY
+20 FQRLLEMVGRY
-31 KGYFDRMNFPTTGNI
+31 KGYFDRMQFQIEGA
-46 TEDTFDYDGLAAILS
+46 TEETFDYDRLAEILS

-88 DVLRTF
+88 DILRTF
-94 ISRSSYANE
+94 ISRSSYAGE

-144 TRHDIRDLVI
+144 TRRDIRNLVI
-154 TPAQIH
+154 TPAQIR
-160 DFEEGMNTIFQSKNY
+160 DFEEGMNLIFQSKNY
-175 GSTARVTLTENDSRE
+175 GNTARVTLTENDSRE
-190 LILLVRHGDSYRRQG
+190 LVLLVRHGDSYRRQG

-238 IPTSPKWMEDAYCKQ
+238 IPTSPKWMEDAYCRQ
-253 LGKSLFDD
+253 LGKSLFND
-261 YDAFSSPRINDLD
+261 YDAFSAPRINDLD
-274 KIKEL
+274 KIREL
-279 GRNILCYHGAA
+279 GRNILVYHGAA
-290 DVKSISLLSIKA
+290 EVKSISLLSIKA
-302 YINDNSG
+302 FLSG
-309 MSAILEAEDGDLFRD
+309 DSGICAILEADNGDLFRD
-324 MERHQFKLSSMG
+324 MERHHFKLSSMG

-343 LVKIGRAER
+343 LVKIGRSER
-352 TIVLDASNR
+352 TIILDASNR
-361 SGYDYDDFGMI
+361 SGYDYDDFGMV
-372 VDEWLRQVGII
+372 VDEWLRQVGVI
-383 HTLTQ
+383 HTLMQ
-388 NEEAIYVEL
+388 NDEAIHVEL
-397 LAGECKIA
+397 LADECKIA

>member
-20 FPRLLEMISRY
+20 FQRLLEMVGRY
-31 KGYFDRMNFPTTGNI
+31 KGYFDRMQFQIEGA
-46 TEDTFDYDGLAAILS
+46 TEETFDYDRLAEILS

-94 ISRSSYANE
+94 ISRSSYAGE

-115 LVYLHDPEELSVLES
+115 LVYLHDPEELSVLET

-144 TRHDIRDLVI
+144 TRRDIRNLVI
-154 TPAQIH
+154 TPAQIR
-160 DFEEGMNTIFQSKNY
+160 DFEEGMNLIFQSKNY
-175 GSTARVTLTENDSRE
+175 GNTARVTLTENDSRE
-190 LILLVRHGDSYRRQG
+190 LVLLVRHGDSYRRQG

-238 IPTSPKWMEDAYCKQ
+238 IPTSPKWMEDAYCRQ
-253 LGKSLFDD
+253 LGKSLFND
-261 YDAFSSPRINDLD
+261 YDAFSAPRINDLD
-274 KIKEL
+274 KIREL
-279 GRNILCYHGAA
+279 GRNILVYHGAA
-290 DVKSISLLSIKA
+290 EVKSISLLSIKA
-302 YINDNSG
+302 YLSGGDG
-309 MSAILEAEDGDLFRD
+309 MSAILEADDGDLFRD
-324 MERHQFKLSSMG
+324 MERHHFKLSSMG

-343 LVKIGRAER
+343 LVKIGRSER
-352 TIVLDASNR
+352 TIILDASNR
-361 SGYDYDDFGMI
+361 SGYDYDDFGMV

-383 HTLTQ
+383 HTLMQ
-388 NEEAIYVEL
+388 NDEAIHVEL
-397 LAGECKIA
+397 LADECKIA

>member
-20 FPRLLEMISRY
+20 FQRLLEMVGRY
-31 KGYFDRMNFPTTGNI
+31 KGYFDRMQFQIDGA
-46 TEDTFDYDGLAAILS
+46 TEETFDYDGLAAILS

-94 ISRSSYANE
+94 IARSPYAGE

-115 LVYLHDPEELSVLES
+115 LVYLHNPEELSVLET

-144 TRHDIRDLVI
+144 TRRNIRDLVV
-154 TPAQIH
+154 TPDQIH
-160 DFEEGMNTIFQSKNY
+160 DFEEGMNRIFQSKNY
-175 GSTARVTLTENDSRE
+175 GSTARVTLTESDSGE
-190 LILLVRHGDSYRRQG
+190 IVLLVRHGDSYRRQG

-225 LSINRDTGELRLG
+225 LSINRETGELRLG
-238 IPTSPKWMEDAYCKQ
+238 IPTSPKWMEDAYCRQ

-261 YDAFSSPRINDLD
+261 YDAFSAPRINDLD

-279 GRNILCYHGAA
+279 GRNILVYHGAA
-290 DVKSISLLSIKA
+290 EVKSISLLSIKA
-302 YINDNSG
+302 FLSGDSG
-309 MSAILEAEDGDLFRD
+309 MCAILEADNGDLFRD
-324 MERHQFKLSSMG
+324 MERHYFKLSSMG
-336 RIIRAKF
+336 RITRAKF
-343 LVKIGRAER
+343 LVRIGRSER
-352 TIVLDASNR
+352 TIILDASNR
-361 SGYDYDDFGMI
+361 SGYDYDDFGMV
-372 VDEWLRQVGII
+372 VDEWLRQVGVI
-383 HTLTQ
+383 HTIMQ
-388 NEEAIYVEL
+388 NEEVNYVEL

>member
-20 FPRLLEMISRY
+20 FQRLLEMVGRY
-31 KGYFDRMNFPTTGNI
+31 KGYFDRMQFQIEGA
-46 TEDTFDYDGLAAILS
+46 TEENFDYDRLAEILS

-88 DVLRTF
+88 DILRTF
-94 ISRSSYANE
+94 ISRSSYAGE

-115 LVYLHDPEELSVLES
+115 LVYLHDPEELSVLET

-144 TRHDIRDLVI
+144 TRRDIRNLVI
-154 TPAQIH
+154 TPAQIR
-160 DFEEGMNTIFQSKNY
+160 DFEEGMNLIFQSKNY
-175 GSTARVTLTENDSRE
+175 GNTARVTLTENDSRE
-190 LILLVRHGDSYRRQG
+190 LVLLVRHGDSYRRQG

-238 IPTSPKWMEDAYCKQ
+238 IPTSPKWMEDAYCRQ
-253 LGKSLFDD
+253 LGKSLFND
-261 YDAFSSPRINDLD
+261 YDAFSAPRINDLD
-274 KIKEL
+274 KIREL
-279 GRNILCYHGAA
+279 GRNILVYHGAA
-290 DVKSISLLSIKA
+290 EVKSISLLSIKA
-302 YINDNSG
+302 FLSGDSG
-309 MSAILEAEDGDLFRD
+309 MCAILEADNGDLFRD
-324 MERHQFKLSSMG
+324 MERHHFKLSSMG

-343 LVKIGRAER
+343 LVKIGRSER
-352 TIVLDASNR
+352 TIILDASNR
-361 SGYDYDDFGMI
+361 SGYDYDDFGMV
-372 VDEWLRQVGII
+372 VDEWLRQVGVI
-383 HTLTQ
+383 HTLMQ
-388 NEEAIYVEL
+388 NDEAIHVEL
-397 LAGECKIA
+397 LADECKIA

>member
-20 FPRLLEMISRY
+20 FQRLLEMVSRY
-31 KGYFDRMNFPTTGNI
+31 KGYFDRVQFQIDGA
-46 TEDTFDYDGLAAILS
+46 TEETFDYDRLAEILS

-94 ISRSSYANE
+94 ISRSSYASE

-115 LVYLHDPEELSVLES
+115 LVYLHNPEELSVLET

-144 TRHDIRDLVI
+144 TRRDIRNLVI

-160 DFEEGMNTIFQSKNY
+160 DFEEGMNLIFHSKNY
-175 GSTARVTLTENDSRE
+175 GNTARVTLTENDSRE
-190 LILLVRHGDSYRRQG
+190 LVLLVRHGDSYRRQG

-238 IPTSPKWMEDAYCKQ
+238 IPTSPKWMEDAYCRQ

-261 YDAFSSPRINDLD
+261 YDAFSTPRFNDLD

-279 GRNILCYHGAA
+279 ERSILVYHGVAE
-290 DVKSISLLSIKA
+290 VKSISLLSIKA
-302 YINDNSG
+302 YLNGNNG
-309 MSAILEAEDGDLFRD
+309 MSAILEADDGDLFRD
-324 MERHQFKLSSMG
+324 MERHHFKLSSMG

-343 LVKIGRAER
+343 LVKIGRSER

-361 SGYDYDDFGMI
+361 SGYDYDDFGMV
-372 VDEWLRQVGII
+372 VDEWLRQVGVIRTI
-383 HTLTQ
+383 MQ
-388 NEEAIYVEL
+388 KEEAGHVEL

>member
-20 FPRLLEMISRY
+20 FQRLLEMVGRY
-31 KGYFDRMNFPTTGNI
+31 KGYFDRMQFQVEGA
-46 TEDTFDYDGLAAILS
+46 TEETFDYDRLAEILS

-94 ISRSSYANE
+94 ISRSSYAGE

-115 LVYLHDPEELSVLES
+115 LVYLHDPEELSVLET

-144 TRHDIRDLVI
+144 TRRDIRNLVI
-154 TPAQIH
+154 TPAQIR
-160 DFEEGMNTIFQSKNY
+160 DFEEGMNLIFQSKNY
-175 GSTARVTLTENDSRE
+175 GNTARVTLTENDSRE
-190 LILLVRHGDSYRRQG
+190 LVLLVRHGDSYRRQG

-238 IPTSPKWMEDAYCKQ
+238 IPTSPKWMEDAYCRQ
-253 LGKSLFDD
+253 LGKSLFND
-261 YDAFSSPRINDLD
+261 YDAFSAPRINDLD
-274 KIKEL
+274 KIREL
-279 GRNILCYHGAA
+279 GRNILVYHGAA
-290 DVKSISLLSIKA
+290 EVKSISLLSIKA
-302 YINDNSG
+302 FLSGDSG
-309 MSAILEAEDGDLFRD
+309 MCAILEADNGDLFRD
-324 MERHQFKLSSMG
+324 MERHHFKLSSMG

-343 LVKIGRAER
+343 LVKIGRSER
-352 TIVLDASNR
+352 TIILDASNR
-361 SGYDYDDFGMI
+361 SGYDYDDFGMV
-372 VDEWLRQVGII
+372 VDEWLRQVGVI
-383 HTLTQ
+383 HTLMQ
-388 NEEAIYVEL
+388 NDEAIHVEL
-397 LAGECKIA
+397 LADECKIA

>member
-1 MAGSNL
+1 MVG
-7 RKFKNPEVLRKFS
+7 
-20 FPRLLEMISRY
+20 RY
-31 KGYFDRMNFPTTGNI
+31 KGYFDRMQFQIEGA
-46 TEDTFDYDGLAAILS
+46 TEETFDYDRLAEILS

-94 ISRSSYANE
+94 ISRSSYAGE

-115 LVYLHDPEELSVLES
+115 LVYLHDPEELSVLET

-144 TRHDIRDLVI
+144 TRRDIRNLVI
-154 TPAQIH
+154 TPAQIR
-160 DFEEGMNTIFQSKNY
+160 DFEEGMNLIFQSKNY
-175 GSTARVTLTENDSRE
+175 GNTARVTLTENDSRE
-190 LILLVRHGDSYRRQG
+190 LVLLVRHGDSYRRQG

-238 IPTSPKWMEDAYCKQ
+238 IPTSPKWMEDAYCRQ
-253 LGKSLFDD
+253 LGKSLFND
-261 YDAFSSPRINDLD
+261 YDAFSAPRINDLD
-274 KIKEL
+274 KIREL
-279 GRNILCYHGAA
+279 GRNILVYHGAA
-290 DVKSISLLSIKA
+290 EVKSISLLSIKA
-302 YINDNSG
+302 YLSGSDG
-309 MSAILEAEDGDLFRD
+309 MSAILEADDGDLFRD
-324 MERHQFKLSSMG
+324 MERHHFKLSSMG

-343 LVKIGRAER
+343 LVKIGRSER
-352 TIVLDASNR
+352 TIILDASNR
-361 SGYDYDDFGMI
+361 SGYDYDDFGMV

-383 HTLTQ
+383 HTLMQ
-388 NEEAIYVEL
+388 NDEAIHVEL
-397 LAGECKIA
+397 LADECKIA

>member
-20 FPRLLEMISRY
+20 FQRLLEMVGRY
-31 KGYFDRMNFPTTGNI
+31 KGYFDRMQFQIEGA
-46 TEDTFDYDGLAAILS
+46 TEETFDYDRLAEILS

-88 DVLRTF
+88 DILRTF
-94 ISRSSYANE
+94 ISRSSYAGE

-115 LVYLHDPEELSVLES
+115 LVYLHDPEELSVLET

-144 TRHDIRDLVI
+144 TRRDIRNLVI
-154 TPAQIH
+154 TPAQIR
-160 DFEEGMNTIFQSKNY
+160 DFEEGMNLIFQSKNY
-175 GSTARVTLTENDSRE
+175 GNTARVTLTENDSRE
-190 LILLVRHGDSYRRQG
+190 LVLLVRHGDSYRRQG

-238 IPTSPKWMEDAYCKQ
+238 IPTSPKWMEDAYCRQ
-253 LGKSLFDD
+253 LGKSLFND
-261 YDAFSSPRINDLD
+261 YDAFSAPRINDLD
-274 KIKEL
+274 KIREL
-279 GRNILCYHGAA
+279 GRNILVYHGAA
-290 DVKSISLLSIKA
+290 EVKSISLLSIKA
-302 YINDNSG
+302 FLSGDSG
-309 MSAILEAEDGDLFRD
+309 MCAILEADNGDLFRD
-324 MERHQFKLSSMG
+324 MERHHFKLSSMG

-343 LVKIGRAER
+343 LVKIGRSER
-352 TIVLDASNR
+352 TIILDASNR
-361 SGYDYDDFGMI
+361 SGYDYDDFGMG
-372 VDEWLRQVGII
+372 VDEWLRQVGVI
-383 HTLTQ
+383 HTLMQ
-388 NEEAIYVEL
+388 NDEAIHVEL
-397 LAGECKIA
+397 LADECKIA

>member
-20 FPRLLEMISRY
+20 FQRLLEMVGRY
-31 KGYFDRMNFPTTGNI
+31 KGYFDRMQFQIDGA
-46 TEDTFDYDGLAAILS
+46 TEETFDYDGLAAILA

-94 ISRSSYANE
+94 IARSPYAGE

-115 LVYLHDPEELSVLES
+115 LVYLHNPEELSVLET

-144 TRHDIRDLVI
+144 TRRNIRDLVV
-154 TPAQIH
+154 TPDQIH
-160 DFEEGMNTIFQSKNY
+160 DFEEGMNRIFQSKNY
-175 GSTARVTLTENDSRE
+175 GSTARVTLTESDSGE
-190 LILLVRHGDSYRRQG
+190 IVLLVRHGDSYRRQG

-225 LSINRDTGELRLG
+225 LSINRETGELRLG
-238 IPTSPKWMEDAYCKQ
+238 IPTSPKWMEDAYCRQ

-261 YDAFSSPRINDLD
+261 YDAFSAPRINDLD

-279 GRNILCYHGAA
+279 GRNILVYHGAA
-290 DVKSISLLSIKA
+290 EVKSISLLSIKA
-302 YINDNSG
+302 FLSGDSG
-309 MSAILEAEDGDLFRD
+309 MCAILEADNGDLFRD
-324 MERHQFKLSSMG
+324 MERHYFKLSSMG
-336 RIIRAKF
+336 RITRAKF
-343 LVKIGRAER
+343 LVRIGRSER
-352 TIVLDASNR
+352 TIILDASNR
-361 SGYDYDDFGMI
+361 SGYDYDDFGMV
-372 VDEWLRQVGII
+372 VDEWLRQVGVI
-383 HTLTQ
+383 HTIMQ
-388 NEEAIYVEL
+388 NEEVNYVEL

>member
-1 MAGSNL
+1 MVG
-7 RKFKNPEVLRKFS
+7 
-20 FPRLLEMISRY
+20 RY
-31 KGYFDRMNFPTTGNI
+31 KGYFDRMQFQIEGA
-46 TEDTFDYDGLAAILS
+46 TEETFDYDRLAEILS

-94 ISRSSYANE
+94 ISRSSYAGE

-115 LVYLHDPEELSVLES
+115 LVYLHNPEELSVLET

-144 TRHDIRDLVI
+144 TRRDIRNLVI

-160 DFEEGMNTIFQSKNY
+160 DFEEGMNLIFHSKNY
-175 GSTARVTLTENDSRE
+175 GNTARVTLTENDSRE
-190 LILLVRHGDSYRRQG
+190 PVLLVRHGDSYRRQG

-238 IPTSPKWMEDAYCKQ
+238 IPTSPKWMEDAYCRQ
-253 LGKSLFDD
+253 LGKSLFND
-261 YDAFSSPRINDLD
+261 YDAFSTPRFNDLD

-279 GRNILCYHGAA
+279 ERSILVYHGVAE
-290 DVKSISLLSIKA
+290 VKSISLLSIKA
-302 YINDNSG
+302 YLSGNNG
-309 MSAILEAEDGDLFRD
+309 MSAILEADDGDLFRD
-324 MERHQFKLSSMG
+324 MERHHFKLSSMG

-343 LVKIGRAER
+343 LVKIGRSER

-361 SGYDYDDFGMI
+361 SGYDYDDFGMV
-372 VDEWLRQVGII
+372 VDEWLRQVGVIRTI
-383 HTLTQ
+383 MQ
-388 NEEAIYVEL
+388 NEEAVHVEL

>member
-20 FPRLLEMISRY
+20 FQRLLEMVGRY
-31 KGYFDRMNFPTTGNI
+31 KGYFDRMQFQIEGA
-46 TEDTFDYDGLAAILS
+46 TEETFDYDRLAEILS

-88 DVLRTF
+88 DILRTF
-94 ISRSSYANE
+94 ISRSSYAGE

-115 LVYLHDPEELSVLES
+115 LVYLHDPEELSVLET

-144 TRHDIRDLVI
+144 TRRDIRNLVI
-154 TPAQIH
+154 TPAQIR
-160 DFEEGMNTIFQSKNY
+160 DFEEGMNLIFQSKNY
-175 GSTARVTLTENDSRE
+175 GNTARVTLTENDSRE
-190 LILLVRHGDSYRRQG
+190 LVLLVRHGDSYRRQG

-238 IPTSPKWMEDAYCKQ
+238 IPTSPKWMEDAYCRQ
-253 LGKSLFDD
+253 LGKSLFND
-261 YDAFSSPRINDLD
+261 YDAFSAPRINYLD
-274 KIKEL
+274 KIREL
-279 GRNILCYHGAA
+279 GRNILVYHGAA
-290 DVKSISLLSIKA
+290 EVKSISLLSIKA
-302 YINDNSG
+302 FLSGDSG
-309 MSAILEAEDGDLFRD
+309 MCAILEADNGDLFRD
-324 MERHQFKLSSMG
+324 MERHHFKLSSMG

-343 LVKIGRAER
+343 LVKIGRSER
-352 TIVLDASNR
+352 TIILDASNR
-361 SGYDYDDFGMI
+361 SGYDYDDFGMV
-372 VDEWLRQVGII
+372 VDEWLRQVGVI
-383 HTLTQ
+383 HTLMQ
-388 NEEAIYVEL
+388 NDEAIHVEL
-397 LAGECKIA
+397 LADECKIA

>member
-20 FPRLLEMISRY
+20 FQRLLEMVGRY
-31 KGYFDRMNFPTTGNI
+31 KGYFDRMQFQIEGA
-46 TEDTFDYDGLAAILS
+46 TEETFDYDRLAEILS

-88 DVLRTF
+88 DILRTF
-94 ISRSSYANE
+94 IARSSYAGE

-144 TRHDIRDLVI
+144 TRRDIRNLVI
-154 TPAQIH
+154 TPAQIR
-160 DFEEGMNTIFQSKNY
+160 DFEEGMNLIFQSKNY
-175 GSTARVTLTENDSRE
+175 GNTARVTLTENDSRE
-190 LILLVRHGDSYRRQG
+190 LVLLVRHGDSYRRQG

-238 IPTSPKWMEDAYCKQ
+238 IPTSPKWMEDAYCRQ
-253 LGKSLFDD
+253 LGKSLFND
-261 YDAFSSPRINDLD
+261 YDAFSAPRINDLD
-274 KIKEL
+274 KIREL
-279 GRNILCYHGAA
+279 GRNILVYHGAA
-290 DVKSISLLSIKA
+290 EVKSISLLSIKA
-302 YINDNSG
+302 FLSGDSG
-309 MSAILEAEDGDLFRD
+309 MCAILEADNGDLFRD
-324 MERHQFKLSSMG
+324 MERHHFKLSSMG

-343 LVKIGRAER
+343 LVKIGRSER
-352 TIVLDASNR
+352 TIILDASNR
-361 SGYDYDDFGMI
+361 SGYDYDDFGMV
-372 VDEWLRQVGII
+372 VDEWLRQVGVI
-383 HTLTQ
+383 HTLMQ
-388 NEEAIYVEL
+388 NDEAIHVEL
-397 LAGECKIA
+397 LADECKIA